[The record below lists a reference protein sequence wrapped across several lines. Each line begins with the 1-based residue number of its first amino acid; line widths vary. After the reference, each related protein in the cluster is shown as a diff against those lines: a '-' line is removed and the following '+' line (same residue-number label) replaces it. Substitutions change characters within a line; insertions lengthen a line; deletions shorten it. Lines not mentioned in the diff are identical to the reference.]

1 MQKVTVFTI
10 LACICFA
17 NGAFAQKEEI
27 PAPGQRSSDDSTT
40 MVIPD
45 NGGFLPPTAKSM
57 LFPRSATKTFEALN
71 PGATR
76 SHSNSLGTV
85 YKMPQDNMPVLVP
98 SAVND
103 KMPVVS
109 NGSNQAFAD
118 NMPNPLAPVTPLAR
132 RRR

>member
-1 MQKVTVFTI
+1 
-10 LACICFA
+10 
-17 NGAFAQKEEI
+17 
-27 PAPGQRSSDDSTT
+27 
-40 MVIPD
+40 
-45 NGGFLPPTAKSM
+45 
-57 LFPRSATKTFEALN
+57 LN

-76 SHSNSLGTV
+76 SYSNSLGTV